1 MKQSIKTL
9 NNDFKYSNNETGQ
22 YYENVT
28 IDSLNNNFGSKTN
41 KLDTTIT
48 VNVPSLFNIN
58 TIFIHL
64 YFYLGL
70 FNILLIIASII
81 NNDFKYFGIILILIF
96 SLLFTTLITKS
107 KLIIEEEIIIFKDKV
122 IELDDIVNINKGKSF
137 NLYNYVDIFVKGRFK
152 PIRIFLKNEDDA
164 NNICKLNYF

>member
-1 MKQSIKTL
+1 MKKYSKEFKDSTVQLVINNNESVVKVPTDLDINPTTLYSWVTAYKKKHNLPTRNINLKNTQEESESEEVKQPIKTL
-9 NNDFKYSNNETGQ
+9 NNDFKYSNNKTGQ
-22 YYENVT
+22 HYENVT
-28 IDSLNNNFGSKTN
+28 IDTLNNNFGSKTN

-81 NNDFKYFGIILILIF
+81 NNDFQYFGIILILIF
-96 SLLFTTLITKS
+96 LI
-107 KLIIEEEIIIFKDKV
+107 
-122 IELDDIVNINKGKSF
+122 
-137 NLYNYVDIFVKGRFK
+137 
-152 PIRIFLKNEDDA
+152 
-164 NNICKLNYF
+164 

>member
-48 VNVPSLFNIN
+48 VNVPSFFNIN

-81 NNDFKYFGIILILIF
+81 IMLILIL
-96 SLLFTTLITKS
+96 LYLTFTGNPL
-107 KLIIEEEIIIFKDKV
+107 
-122 IELDDIVNINKGKSF
+122 
-137 NLYNYVDIFVKGRFK
+137 
-152 PIRIFLKNEDDA
+152 
-164 NNICKLNYF
+164 

>member
-152 PIRIFLKNEDDA
+152 PIRICLKNEDDA
-164 NNICKLNYF
+164 NNICRLKYF